1 MFVIGTAGG
10 DAEHPVLFLFFLNV
24 FFLSLLLALLD
35 PSAAISPADINY
47 NETLS
52 TLRYAS
58 RAKSIVNS
66 PIVNEDGSLKVIR
79 ELQAEVTRLKG
90 LLQEAS
96 QVLFNSQENTF
107 VFLCIFDKIFFLKKE
122 VNLVVYL

>member
-1 MFVIGTAGG
+1 MLNTLSF
-10 DAEHPVLFLFFLNV
+10 FFLYV
-24 FFLSLLLALLD
+24 FFLSLFLALLD

-66 PIVNEDGSLKVIR
+66 PMVNEDGSLKVIR

-107 VFLCIFDKIFFLKKE
+107 VCLCIFDFFFK
-122 VNLVVYL
+122 VNLVVYM

>member
-1 MFVIGTAGG
+1 M
-10 DAEHPVLFLFFLNV
+10 
-24 FFLSLLLALLD
+24 LLA
-35 PSAAISPADINY
+35 SAAISPADINY

-66 PIVNEDGSLKVIR
+66 PIVNEDGSVKVIR

-96 QVLFNSQENTF
+96 QVLFNSKKLHLHVYVYFN
-107 VFLCIFDKIFFLKKE
+107 LFFI
-122 VNLVVYL
+122 VY

>member
-1 MFVIGTAGG
+1 MLNTLSF
-10 DAEHPVLFLFFLNV
+10 FFFFLNV

-96 QVLFNSQENTF
+96 QVLFNSK
-107 VFLCIFDKIFFLKKE
+107 KIHLY
-122 VNLVVYL
+122 VYVSLI